1 MSTWGWTVITLIIPK
16 MFLLCGCYYCIYC
29 KYSLEECGSHGCRLC
44 IEVTLRQSSTYTENI
59 VDDELLKHHPNPRTK
74 PLKISSKPKLRSNDI
89 TWISDFGTL
98 PQHPA
103 LTLPSV
109 MHIFILS
116 LFYSYSQFH
125 KKQNKTHSEPD
136 MKFNSFCFFSVWSYD
151 LPLLCL
157 AGQATDNSFLVF
169 VSTLTLSS
177 CNSGTAAIKDLMERC
192 LPKSSLHNRTDK
204 LTRSQ
209 ACLPTDKQ
217 VRGHNSTISWDDIT
231 DKCVFHTHHIFH
243 SLC

>member
-1 MSTWGWTVITLIIPK
+1 MTSYWSITQTQEPNHSRFPANPNWEVMISLEYLTLAPYHNTLPWLYPVLCTFLYYHYFTVIAN
-16 MFLLCGCYYCIYC
+16 FSG
-29 KYSLEECGSHGCRLC
+29 
-44 IEVTLRQSSTYTENI
+44 
-59 VDDELLKHHPNPRTK
+59 
-74 PLKISSKPKLRSNDI
+74 
-89 TWISDFGTL
+89 
-98 PQHPA
+98 
-103 LTLPSV
+103 
-109 MHIFILS
+109 
-116 LFYSYSQFH
+116 
-125 KKQNKTHSEPD
+125 NKTHSEPD
-136 MKFNSFCFFSVWSYD
+136 MKFNSFCFFSMWSYD

-169 VSTLTLSS
+169 VSILTLSS

-204 LTRSQ
+204 LTCSQ